1 MKRLI
6 FVLLLCAFTANAY
19 AQDST
24 GIPIGKKGWKLYWLN
39 LPLGAMIYAPGDKM
53 SQANDMSMLEAKP
66 FIGVGPS
73 LVLQKSPDFG
83 ITGSV
88 LFYAEDKSIYPVLG
102 LGVTLFGNKFAI
114 VPSWNFG
121 PNFVDVNLH
130 EHVWQRRFMV
140 LLSYNLMQLA
150 K

>member
-6 FVLLLCAFTANAY
+6 FVLLLCTFTANVY

-24 GIPIGKKGWKLYWLN
+24 GIPIGKNGWKLYWLN
-39 LPLGAMIYAPGDKM
+39 LPLGAQIYAPGDKM
-53 SQANDMSMLEAKP
+53 SQKNDLSMLEARP

-73 LVLQKSPDFG
+73 LIVKRHYFG
-83 ITGSV
+83 IGISI
-88 LFYAEDKSIYPVLG
+88 LFYTEDKSIYPIFG
-102 LGVTLFGNKFAI
+102 IPITLFNDKFSIA
-114 VPSWNFG
+114 PSWNAG
-121 PNFVDVNLH
+121 PNFVDVNMH